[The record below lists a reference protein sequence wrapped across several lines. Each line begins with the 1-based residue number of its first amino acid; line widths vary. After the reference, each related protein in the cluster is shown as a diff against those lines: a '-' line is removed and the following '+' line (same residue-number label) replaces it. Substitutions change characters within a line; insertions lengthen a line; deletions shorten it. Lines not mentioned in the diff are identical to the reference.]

1 MFEIDKNQ
9 NRVGNL
15 ISQKIQPANDKN
27 IWKNLFLNGIH
38 HLINE
43 HDDGY
48 VNTKHVMPFSP
59 EVFLVTEEFQEGDIF
74 QRALILDTFI
84 DANTT
89 LDNEL
94 ENIIASEA
102 KYLIE
107 SRRKQGVGGWAYFP
121 KLREL
126 PPDADDLAQIMQ
138 VLCRS
143 GYKKETISLFEEPL
157 KVLFRDQANADNGWE
172 SWIIPK
178 ENQSLEEQLQTVWVN
193 KAWGTG
199 SDIDV
204 VANVLY
210 ALSIYDKDRFSKEIE
225 QGLSFLYNNHE
236 QYSWKSTWYYG
247 KNYGT
252 YMSIRAICAN
262 NGDRKIIKKAV
273 DFLINSRK
281 SDGGWALENETS
293 TSLQTALALLGIH
306 AGNKYLGINIDPSW
320 IEKSRVFLQEK
331 YKDASGWES
340 SPFIRMPM
348 GRPSGYVHTILTYES
363 ATITNNFV
371 TKACQKFI

>member
-1 MFEIDKNQ
+1 MFKIDKEENK
-9 NRVGNL
+9 VENL
-15 ISQKIQPANDKN
+15 IIQQINSSIEQN
-27 IWKNLFLNGIH
+27 TWKNMFLNGVN
-38 HLINE
+38 HLIKE
-43 HDDGY
+43 YYEGY

-59 EVFLVTEEFQEGDIF
+59 EVFQVTEEFQEGDIF

-84 DANTT
+84 DANAI
-89 LDNEL
+89 LDNQL
-94 ENIIASEA
+94 ENIITSEA
-102 KYLIE
+102 TYLIE
-107 SRRKQGVGGWAYFP
+107 SRRKEGVGGWAYFP

-126 PPDADDLAQIMQ
+126 PPDVDDLAQVMQ

-143 GYKKETISLFEEPL
+143 GYKKETVPLFDEPL
-157 KVLFRDQANADNGWE
+157 KVLFRDQANIDNGWE

-178 ENQSLEEQLQTVWVN
+178 ENQSLEEQLQTIWVN
-193 KAWGTG
+193 KAWGKG

-210 ALSIYDKDRFSKEIE
+210 ALNIYDENRFSKEIK
-225 QGLSFLYNNHE
+225 QGLSFLYNSHE

-262 NGDRKIIKKAV
+262 NGDKKIIRNAV

-281 SDGGWALENETS
+281 ADGGWALENEMS
-293 TSLQTALALLGIH
+293 SSLQTALALLGIQI
-306 AGNKYLGINIDPSW
+306 ANKYLGINIDPNW
-320 IEKSRVFLQEK
+320 LEKSRVFLQEK
-331 YKDASGWES
+331 YNDTSGWES

-348 GRPSGYVHTILTYES
+348 GRPSGYIHTILTYES